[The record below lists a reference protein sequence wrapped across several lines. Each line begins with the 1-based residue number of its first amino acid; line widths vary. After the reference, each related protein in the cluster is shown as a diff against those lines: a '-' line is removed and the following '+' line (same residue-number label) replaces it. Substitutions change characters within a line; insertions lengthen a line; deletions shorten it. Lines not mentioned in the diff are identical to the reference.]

1 MARVKHRK
9 NIFRFEIGKKDFH
22 VGNTDRGLSDKNS
35 NQRPI
40 PYWVILFKYKLLHSF
55 TFGKMC
61 RKVVVMLF
69 LATLNKSYSQACL
82 WEISWELDCIRSLN
96 IGFKCGPSGLKKCQ
110 NNYGTVSFFGCWSAP
125 SKSYT
130 SASPPYC
137 YTNTGWVGSPP
148 NCLTRTSLLLCINGV
163 PYEHGDIVCCNDP
176 PGGIYP
182 YYPYCISCG
191 CAIVQI
197 DEAAEKIDI
206 TDPRPLGTFARRQEF
221 KCNYL
226 V

>member
-22 VGNTDRGLSDKNS
+22 VGNTDRGLSDRNS

-40 PYWVILFKYKLLHSF
+40 PYWVILFNYQLLHSF
-55 TFGKMC
+55 SFGKMC

-69 LATLNKSYSQACL
+69 LATLNKSNSQACL

-96 IGFKCGPSGLKKCQ
+96 IGFKCGPSGLKTCQ

-163 PYEHGDIVCCNDP
+163 PYEHGDIICCNDP

-197 DEAAEKIDI
+197 DEAAEKIDV
-206 TDPRPLGTFARRQEF
+206 TDPRPFGNF
-221 KCNYL
+221 CPPSGI
-226 V
+226 